1 MTNRKRA
8 EAGVNVGVDIGKEY
22 LDFHIHER
30 DVYWRSDNTPE
41 GIRYSFNRLA
51 RYQVARLVMEAT
63 GRYELLLADA
73 AFERKM
79 PVVIANPRAIR
90 RYAGAVEQLAK
101 TDKLD
106 AALIAEFAAR
116 IQPKPSRSQSK
127 NLREIKDL
135 LARRR
140 QLMNM
145 RTRELNRQSIM
156 GDGVL
161 ASTYRRLIKQLDKEV
176 EWVDQKLNA
185 AIEKESAW
193 DEKKALLKSVPGVG
207 DVLVHTLLGDLPEL
221 GTLNN
226 KQISALTG
234 VAPMNRDSGKLRG
247 KRRIRGGRSTVR
259 VVLYMATVSATLC
272 NPAIK
277 AHYQNLVAQGKHK
290 KVAITACMRKMI
302 TILNA
307 MVRDGEPWAA

>member
-1 MTNRKRA
+1 MTNRKNA
-8 EAGVNVGVDIGKEY
+8 EAGVNVGVDIGKDF
-22 LDFHIHER
+22 LDFYIHER
-30 DVYWRSDNTPE
+30 DVHWRSDNTPD
-41 GIRYSFNRLA
+41 GIKYSLNRLA
-51 RYQVARLVMEAT
+51 RYKIARLVMEAT
-63 GRYELLLADA
+63 GRYELPLAEA
-73 AFERKM
+73 GFERDM
-79 PVVIANPRAIR
+79 PVIIANPRAIR

-116 IQPKPSRSQSK
+116 IQPTPSRSQGK
-127 NLREIKDL
+127 NLRKIKDL

-176 EWVDQKLNA
+176 EWVDKQLSA
-185 AIEKESAW
+185 AIEKEAAW
-193 DEKKALLKSVPGVG
+193 EEKKALLKSVPGVG

-226 KQISALTG
+226 KQIAALTG

-272 NPAIK
+272 NPVIK
-277 AHYQNLVAQGKHK
+277 AHYRKLVAQGKHK
-290 KVAITACMRKMI
+290 KVALTACMRKMV

-307 MVRDGEPWAA
+307 MVRDGEVWAA

>member
-1 MTNRKRA
+1 MTNRKSA
-8 EAGVNVGVDIGKEY
+8 EAGVNVGVDIGKEH

-30 DVYWRSDNTPE
+30 GVYWRSDNTPE
-41 GIRYSFNRLA
+41 GIRYSLNRLA

-73 AFERKM
+73 AFERMM

-116 IQPKPSRSQSK
+116 IQPKPSSSQSK

-226 KQISALTG
+226 KQIAALTG
-234 VAPMNRDSGKLRG
+234 VAPMNR
-247 KRRIRGGRSTVR
+247 
-259 VVLYMATVSATLC
+259 
-272 NPAIK
+272 
-277 AHYQNLVAQGKHK
+277 
-290 KVAITACMRKMI
+290 
-302 TILNA
+302 
-307 MVRDGEPWAA
+307 